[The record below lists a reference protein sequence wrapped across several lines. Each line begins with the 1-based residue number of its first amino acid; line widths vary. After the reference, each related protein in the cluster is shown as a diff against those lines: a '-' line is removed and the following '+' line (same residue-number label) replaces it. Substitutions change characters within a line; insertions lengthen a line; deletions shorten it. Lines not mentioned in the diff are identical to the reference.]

1 MFRSVERIGRAY
13 PRQLWVLVSG
23 MLLVSIGGSMWWPF
37 ITIYMREQ
45 MNVSLTQVTLL
56 FTLHSAAG
64 LVATTVVGPAV
75 DRFGRRGAMI
85 AGLLADA
92 IALAVIGL
100 VSGLW
105 LWAAALVLLGFAGPI
120 YRIGSDAMVA
130 DMIPSDRRAEAY
142 AVLRM
147 GNNFGIAIGPAIGG
161 FIVAISYSLAYFLA
175 AGANLIFALL
185 VVLFVRETMARGVDG
200 QPSVVAG
207 GYGPVFRDRRFI
219 AFCVIMIAATIPSP
233 LLMMLLP
240 AYGKEHFGV
249 LESQYG
255 FIMSANAIMVVLLQV
270 LVTRWSTRFP
280 NLPILALG
288 ALLYGLGAGSVALG
302 TGFWPFLGSMVI
314 LTFGEL
320 LLVPTGTAFAA
331 NAAPASMRGRYM
343 GLYGLTWSVAFGIG
357 PVLGGWLNDNIA
369 PVMIWV
375 GGLAAGLLG
384 VAGFLLLWRKVGRH
398 YGEMAPSSDAV
409 PAAERSLA

>member
-1 MFRSVERIGRAY
+1 
-13 PRQLWVLVSG
+13 
-23 MLLVSIGGSMWWPF
+23 
-37 ITIYMREQ
+37 
-45 MNVSLTQVTLL
+45 
-56 FTLHSAAG
+56 
-64 LVATTVVGPAV
+64 
-75 DRFGRRGAMI
+75 MI

-207 GYGPVFRDRRFI
+207 GYGPVFCDRRFI

-270 LVTRWSTRFP
+270 LVRV
-280 NLPILALG
+280 G
-288 ALLYGLGAGSVALG
+288 AH
-302 TGFWPFLGSMVI
+302 
-314 LTFGEL
+314 
-320 LLVPTGTAFAA
+320 AF
-331 NAAPASMRGRYM
+331 R
-343 GLYGLTWSVAFGIG
+343 TC
-357 PVLGGWLNDNIA
+357 
-369 PVMIWV
+369 
-375 GGLAAGLLG
+375 
-384 VAGFLLLWRKVGRH
+384 
-398 YGEMAPSSDAV
+398 PSSRSAHCCTAWV
-409 PAAERSLA
+409 QAAWRWGRVSGRSWVAWSS

>member
-1 MFRSVERIGRAY
+1 MFRTLLRVGRAY
-13 PRQLWVLVSG
+13 PRQFWVLVMG
-23 MLLVSIGGSMWWPF
+23 LLLVSIGGSMWWPF
-37 ITIYMREQ
+37 ITIYIREQ
-45 MNVSLTQVTLL
+45 LDVPLTQVALL

-85 AGLLADA
+85 VGLLLNGF
-92 IALAVIGL
+92 ALAVVGL

-105 LWAAALVLLGFAGPI
+105 LWAGALILLGFSGPI

-130 DMIPSDRRAEAY
+130 DMIPPDRRPEAY
-142 AVLRM
+142 AILRM

-161 FIVAISYSLAYFLA
+161 FIALISYSMAYFLA

-185 VVLFVRETMARGVDG
+185 VVFFVRETMVRAPDEH
-200 QPSVVAG
+200 QSVAAG

-219 AFCVIMIAATIPSP
+219 AFCIILIVATIPSP

-240 AYGKEHFGV
+240 SYGKEHFGV

-255 FIMSANAIMVVLLQV
+255 FIMSTNAIMVVLLQV
-270 LVTRWSTRFP
+270 IVTRWSTRLP
-280 NLPILALG
+280 NLPVIALG

-302 TGFWPFLGSMVI
+302 ASFWPFWGSMVI

-320 LLVPTGTAFAA
+320 LLVPTSTAFVA
-331 NAAPASMRGRYM
+331 NAAPAAMRGRYM
-343 GLYGLTWSVAFGIG
+343 GLYGLTWTVAFGVG

-384 VAGFLLLWRKVGRH
+384 VAGFLLLWRRVGRN
-398 YGEMAPSSDAV
+398 YGERTPSTDAV
-409 PAAERSLA
+409 PAVSS